1 MVVEIR
7 CPSLHCG
14 SDVES
19 KEMGRINVGVGKK
32 AASRRVCL
40 SLVVNYCE
48 PLYTLREALV
58 RHDPQDAGETIRTP
72 FFS

>member
-19 KEMGRINVGVGKK
+19 KETGRINVGVGKK
-32 AASRRVCL
+32 AASRGVCL
-40 SLVVNYCE
+40 SLVVNY
-48 PLYTLREALV
+48 LRTL
-58 RHDPQDAGETIRTP
+58 I
-72 FFS
+72 